1 MIRNE
6 TKTLRNQIAWV
17 ESNVAWR
24 WQFERLQSEL
34 YTIKNILIDAGIL
47 IDLKDNN
54 KGTIYL
60 INGDTY
66 TIKEKK

>member
-1 MIRNE
+1 MIRTE
-6 TKTLRNQIAWV
+6 TKNIKNQIAWV
-17 ESNVAWR
+17 ESNVAWK
-24 WQFERLQSEL
+24 WQVERLQSEL

-47 IDLKDNN
+47 INLKENN

-66 TIKEKK
+66 AIKEKK